1 MGLEFMPF
9 TESYDDIR
17 DIVRFMGWTSDR
29 WVRCA
34 IRRDALLSVARA
46 PKASDADPVNL
57 YRSHKAPIHALAS
70 AKFQAGRLE
79 DDGLVLV
86 SSVDLSSC

>member
-1 MGLEFMPF
+1 MGLALMPY

-17 DIVRFMGWTSDR
+17 NIVRFMGWDGER
-29 WVRCA
+29 WVRCG
-34 IRRDALLSVARA
+34 IRTDALLNVARV
-46 PKASDADPVNL
+46 PNASDMDPVNL
-57 YRSHKAPIHALAS
+57 YRSHRPPIHALAS

-86 SSVDLSSC
+86 SSVDLNS

>member
-1 MGLEFMPF
+1 MN
-9 TESYDDIR
+9 
-17 DIVRFMGWTSDR
+17 
-29 WVRCA
+29 A
-34 IRRDALLSVARA
+34 ARVSE
-46 PKASDADPVNL
+46 ASGMDLVNL

-86 SSVDLSSC
+86 SSVDLNL

>member
-1 MGLEFMPF
+1 MGLKLMPF
-9 TESYDDIR
+9 TESYDDTR
-17 DIVRFMGWTSDR
+17 DMVRFMGWDGDR
-29 WVRCA
+29 WVRCGV
-34 IRRDALLSVARA
+34 RRDALLNAARVSE
-46 PKASDADPVNL
+46 ASGMDLVNL

-86 SSVDLSSC
+86 SSVDLNL